1 MVTFEASK
9 LDFFSKDTPNKLI
22 PGLSFDFFF
31 ACMLACL
38 MCNTF
43 LFFGRKG
50 ETKKEK
56 KSKTCM
62 EARLFSLNIDFEI
75 VVNNDTNSWLF
86 FLF

>member
-50 ETKKEK
+50 ETKKK
-56 KSKTCM
+56 KNPKHVWKQDYSVLTLTLK
-62 EARLFSLNIDFEI
+62 
-75 VVNNDTNSWLF
+75 
-86 FLF
+86 